1 MAANFI
7 DFVST
12 LVYGNLGAGVKNHMN
27 WTLDRVASPP
37 APAVA
42 GDQFLSHHLDTML
55 ARYETWRSTNFLP
68 PLTPWNG
75 QDVFTEA
82 GMPVVGPVLPGSLAG
97 GPFPAGWTTNDLGN
111 TVRGYCDS
119 LRNFVDSLRTTELD
133 DEVKAPFSFRYWAFM
148 KWVAD
153 LRRRLLGQPVFPVGV
168 VYDRDGTI
176 LSEKEF
182 TDRFNQVHHVWHP
195 DMGPPASW
203 TEPTPF
209 FKTGVGQHRRK
220 RQISRAQVG
229 AEFYAFHRDH
239 TLLFD
244 RWLARTKQDPVQSIN
259 MCAHDS
265 PTPLSPPPAGLD
277 VNGGGR
283 GYPLVD
289 YVTRSVD
296 FAPVHD
302 NIWDGSRAG
311 TDGTLREFS
320 SVGEMGQFFATDFN
334 PFTKLPIPPGVN
346 LADESYHGHGH
357 NLNGDIRTPHANNY
371 VPRFYAWHGFI
382 DDTWGRRQ
390 PAFQAFTPADFPAG
404 APQVLTILRD
414 LTGATD
420 SVEPAAA
427 VVGIDRPSG
436 NGTLRCRIAVRPDP
450 FNRPLEL
457 ELRCE
462 VLREAAGPAPVIA
475 LPPRT
480 LTITVGPPAT
490 PNERQQGVDF
500 VEEFA
505 FDGSPGT
512 ADAGGKGPFATD
524 NLLFPPAGPSATG
537 FLNSLIRLTGRIVCK
552 QRPDGTTL
560 LAPGTLSS
568 VGSTVTGSGTS
579 FIAQTLL
586 KDGDI
591 IRAAG
596 QVRAVTAV
604 ASNTSLT
611 VLEPFAPPLPAGTA
625 YEKLDGFDAEEQIEI
640 PLLQE
645 KLAPDVTVYLDHS
658 SFSKDEVE
666 AIQVAGKS
674 TFENAFYLAIQDRT
688 ERPAPI
694 AWPVDVEPALYGLI
708 APPARAA
715 GLYADLA
722 HAPAVELRDAV
733 TNAAVPGVDVTVTS
747 VAPEDPSL
755 HPSVPQRV
763 TYGCRVVFTGNAA
776 FAGMVAGDTKPLK
789 LVVTAVDRAGNT
801 VVDDSSEVRLQ
812 VSANPYSLDG
822 PTPWLSID
830 TRVFKVTQGQARFG
844 VGAGWTNPNQF
855 IKDVIDNL
863 RAGNGTAGGESFDGL
878 PSDQASA
885 ALEYSTSVGGQNVF
899 NFALAKVRL
908 QSVTGANDVRA
919 SFRLFRWGVANVAF
933 DPTLAYR
940 THAPTGIAKLGRTTT
955 DEVASIPFFAE
966 PRVAVTASMT
976 TQPDPKNSF
985 NFGATG
991 GNEAVSFYGAYLD
1004 INQPTVQFP
1013 DTFLGDGGFG
1023 AVPAASMRSIRD
1035 LLVSFHQCMV
1045 VEIVYPPDP
1054 TASGATPG
1062 SSDNLS
1068 QRNLLILRT
1077 ANPGATPI
1085 TRTVQHSFDIDL
1097 TRRRG
1102 RAMEAAEHVHDEP
1115 NGEEQPVELGPI
1127 VLPAR
1132 PAPGGRHRAHAV
1144 KHAARMFKASWLAE
1158 DPEVVAELR
1167 ARTHDEHEEAER
1179 WQFDLDTWKPTH
1191 GVDELVFFW
1200 NNLPRR
1206 SRVELYLPGAG
1217 VEEIVNHRNLRHAPG
1232 TVQIVDSHTL
1242 RLAVAGPTYLPI
1254 PPFWGDNLAGLVTVT
1269 LPRGTKAGQRFTVDV
1284 LQVRSDV
1291 RRVLGGFQ
1299 LNIQVGKAAE
1309 LWEAEKRL
1317 LEIFH
1322 ERLSLTDAASRWRPI
1337 LEREVA
1343 FTRERARGLLELANP
1358 KGVKWDDP
1366 TDRQRGQRV
1375 RVVLERIEAGGRT
1388 SKGVRVVATVRS
1400 DANGKILKTTRLAD
1414 GAGRK
1419 LERTLFE
1426 GFVEDDLDVEVR
1438 TSDGACRYRRSFDG
1452 SPATWLGTY
1461 APARGEPE
1469 DLGSWRLWYRIERA

>member
-12 LVYGNLGAGVKNHMN
+12 LVYGNLGAGVKNQMN

-68 PLTPWNG
+68 PVTPWNG
-75 QDVFTEA
+75 QDVFPEA
-82 GMPVVGPVLPGSLAG
+82 GMPVVGPAFPGSLAG

-111 TVRGYCDS
+111 AVLPYYNT
-119 LRNFVDSLRTTELD
+119 LRNFVDASRSTELD
-133 DEVKAPFSFRYWAFM
+133 DEVKAPFTYRYWAFM
-148 KWVAD
+148 KWVSD
-153 LRRRLLGQPVFPVGV
+153 LRKRLLGQPVFPVGV
-168 VYDRDGTI
+168 LYDRDGTI

-182 TDRFNQVHHVWHP
+182 TDIFNQTHHVWHP
-195 DMGPPASW
+195 NSGPPSSW
-203 TEPTPF
+203 TEATPF
-209 FKTGVGQHRRK
+209 FRTGVGQHRRK
-220 RQISRAQVG
+220 KQISRAQVG
-229 AEFYAFHRDH
+229 AEFYAFHREH
-239 TLLFD
+239 LLLFD

-265 PTPLSPPPAGLD
+265 PTLPSPPPAGLD

-296 FAPVHD
+296 FSPTHD

-320 SVGEMGQFFATDFN
+320 SVGEMGQFFAQDFN
-334 PFTKLPIPPGVN
+334 PFPAMPIPPGVN
-346 LADESYHGHGH
+346 AADGGYHGPGH
-357 NLNGDIRTPHANNY
+357 NLNGDIRTPYANNY
-371 VPRFYAWHGFI
+371 VPRFHAWHGFI

-390 PAFQAFTPADFPAG
+390 PAFQAFTPADFPAS
-404 APQVLTILRD
+404 APRVLTILRE
-414 LTGATD
+414 LTGGTD

-427 VVGIDRPSG
+427 VVGIDRTSG
-436 NGTLRCRIAVRPDP
+436 NGTLRCRVAVRPDP

-462 VLREAAGPAPVIA
+462 VVREAAGLAPVIA

-480 LTITVGPPAT
+480 LTITVGPPGA

-500 VEEFA
+500 VEEFV
-505 FDGSPGT
+505 FDGSPST
-512 ADAGGKGPFATD
+512 VDAGGKGPFAAD
-524 NLLFPPAGPSATG
+524 NLLFPPAGPPATG
-537 FLNSLIRLTGRIVCK
+537 FVNSLIRVTGRLVCK

-560 LAPGTLSS
+560 PAPGTLSS
-568 VGSTVTGSGTS
+568 AGTAVTGSGTS
-579 FIAQTLL
+579 FLAQTLL
-586 KDGDI
+586 KDGDL

-604 ASNTSLT
+604 GSNTSLT
-611 VLEPFAPPLPAGTA
+611 VLEQFAPPLAAGTA
-625 YEKLDGFDAEEQIEI
+625 YEKLDGFDAEERIEI
-640 PLLQE
+640 PLVQE

-658 SFSKDEVE
+658 SFSKDEVD
-666 AIQVAGKS
+666 AIKVAGKS

-694 AWPVDVEPALYGLI
+694 AWPADVEPALYGLI
-708 APPARAA
+708 APPVRAA
-715 GLYADLA
+715 GLYTDLA
-722 HAPAVELRDAV
+722 HAPAVELRHAV

-747 VAPEDPSL
+747 VAPEDPAL

-776 FAGMVAGDTKPLK
+776 FAGMVAGDTKPLR

-801 VVDDSSEVRLQ
+801 VVDDSSDVRLQ

-844 VGAGWTNPNQF
+844 VAAGWTNPNQF

-863 RAGNGTAGGESFDGL
+863 RAGNGTAGGESFNGL
-878 PSDQASA
+878 PTDQAGA
-885 ALEYSTSVGGQNVF
+885 ALEYSTSVGGQNAF

-908 QSVTGANDVRA
+908 QSVTGANGVRA

-940 THAPTGIAKLGRTTT
+940 THAPSGIAKLGRTTT

-976 TQPDPKNSF
+976 TQTDPKNSF

-991 GNEAVSFYGAYLD
+991 GGEALSFYGAYLD

-1013 DTFLGDGGFG
+1013 DTFVGDGGFG
-1023 AVPAASMRSIRD
+1023 AVSAASMRSIRD

-1045 VEIVYPPDP
+1045 VEIVYTPDP
-1054 TASGATPG
+1054 TVTGATPG

-1102 RAMEAAEHVHDEP
+1102 RAMIAEDVNAEP
-1115 NGEEQPVELGPI
+1115 NGKEQAVELGPI
-1127 VLPAR
+1127 VRPAR
-1132 PAPGGRHRAHAV
+1132 PAPGGRHTAHVAR
-1144 KHAARMFKASWLAE
+1144 HAARMFKASWLTQ

-1167 ARTHDEHEEAER
+1167 ARANDEHEEAMR
-1179 WQFDLDTWKPTH
+1179 WQFDLDTWKATH
-1191 GVDELVFFW
+1191 GVDELVFLW

-1242 RLAVAGPTYLPI
+1242 RLTVAGPTYLPI

-1309 LWEAEKRL
+1309 LWEPEKRL
-1317 LEIFH
+1317 LELFH
-1322 ERLSLTDAASRWRPI
+1322 ERLSLTDEASRWRPI

-1343 FTRERARGLLELANP
+1343 FTRERARGLLELADP

-1375 RVVLERIEAGGRT
+1375 RVVLERLKAGGRA

-1400 DANGKILKTTRLAD
+1400 DANGGIVETTKLAD

-1438 TSDGACRYRRSFDG
+1438 TLDGACRYRRSFDG
-1452 SPATWLGTY
+1452 SPAAWLGTY

-1469 DLGSWRLWYRIERA
+1469 DVGSWRLWYRIERA